1 MENVHPLIERLYGL
15 DRRGLA
21 VLRRSLA
28 YEPGTFPAAYPYVE
42 SYVRHES
49 ERTPY
54 YLLAGLYALY
64 ERAESERGST
74 PTGTRRSTL
83 GSAAADLYERKEKSP
98 SIESRFIALLDA
110 DEEQLPNRLRQMV
123 SLLRSESISIDWQR
137 LLDDLR
143 WWSFPERTVQQRWAR
158 DFYRAVP
165 ATLETEPN
173 ESDTETE

>member
-1 MENVHPLIERLYGL
+1 MENVHPLIERLDRL
-15 DRRGLA
+15 DRRELA

-28 YEPGTFPAAYPYVE
+28 HEPGTFPDAYRYVE

-64 ERAESERGST
+64 ERAENQRGSA
-74 PTGTRRSTL
+74 PTGARRSTL
-83 GSAAADLYERKEKSP
+83 GSAVADLYEQKEKSE

-123 SLLRSESISIDWQR
+123 SLLRSASISIDWQQ
-137 LLDDLR
+137 LLEDLR
-143 WWSFPERTVQQRWAR
+143 WWSSTRRNVQQRWAR

-165 ATLETEPN
+165 ETLETESR